1 VDGRGE
7 AVAVSLVFHF
17 GQFQL
22 DPESRQ
28 FHKAGQPV
36 HLPPKEFDILL
47 YLLENSGRAV
57 RREELLTNL
66 WRGVV
71 VEESNLTQNIF
82 LLRKALGDTVIE
94 TVPRFGYRLAVP
106 VEKREQRRLRWPR
119 KSILLLALILW
130 SILCYWLGHYFVP

>member
-1 VDGRGE
+1 MSV
-7 AVAVSLVFHF
+7 VFHF

-22 DPESRQ
+22 DPENRQ
-28 FHKAGQPV
+28 FHKAGQPM
-36 HLPPKEFDILL
+36 HLSPKEFDILL

-57 RREELLTNL
+57 RREEFLTNL

-82 LLRKALGDTVIE
+82 LLRKALGETVIE

-119 KSILLLALILW
+119 KPILLLALILW
-130 SILCYWLGHYFVP
+130 SILCYWLGQYFVP